1 MKKLRITVGKK
12 TYDVT
17 VEVLSDDDP
26 ARSRPVVAR
35 QPASA
40 APSSPPSAAP
50 ASPATPRPPAPAGA
64 VTSPMAGT
72 VKSVKVKDGDAV
84 KENQILL
91 TLDAMKMEVP
101 VSAPVAGTV
110 ASVEVKE
117 GQAVQEGQALVVL
130 H

>member
-26 ARSRPVVAR
+26 QRGRLSIPR
-35 QPASA
+35 
-40 APSSPPSAAP
+40 
-50 ASPATPRPPAPAGA
+50 PATPSAPPPPSPSGHSPPKSNAPVAAGA

-72 VKSVKVKDGDAV
+72 VKTLLVKAGDSVEEGQALV
-84 KENQILL
+84 I
-91 TLDAMKMEVP
+91 LDAMKMEVP

-110 ASVEVKE
+110 ESVAAKE
-117 GQAVQEGQALVVL
+117 GQAIQEGAVL
-130 H
+130 IVLR

>member
-26 ARSRPVVAR
+26 QRGRM
-35 QPASA
+35 PAAHLSSHSA
-40 APSSPPSAAP
+40 PSPPPPSSPSTPESKAP
-50 ASPATPRPPAPAGA
+50 MAAGA

-72 VKSVKVKDGDAV
+72 VKSLLVKAGDTVEAGQALV
-84 KENQILL
+84 I
-91 TLDAMKMEVP
+91 LDAMKMEVP

-110 ASVEVKE
+110 ESVAARE
-117 GQAVQEGQALVVL
+117 GQAIQEGAVLVVL
-130 H
+130 R